1 MREET
6 GKYPRLFS
14 LLLLLSLGIGYNNC
28 RKNEERS
35 RMKEVKLTDREK
47 TIELGERVGQR
58 LKAGDVLVLDG
69 DLGAG
74 KTTFTKGLAKGLD
87 IPDLIKSPTFTII
100 REYHDGRLPL
110 YHMDAYRLENGG
122 AEDLGLE
129 EYFDSD
135 GVSVVEWAQ
144 FVEDELPAE
153 FLAIHFKRTDDEN
166 TRLLQ
171 FEPHGHHFEQVVTEL

>member
-1 MREET
+1 MMAKVKMNSREET
-6 GKYPRLFS
+6 
-14 LLLLLSLGIGYNNC
+14 IA
-28 RKNEERS
+28 
-35 RMKEVKLTDREK
+35 
-47 TIELGERVGQR
+47 LGEKLGRQ
-58 LKAGDVLVLDG
+58 LQAGDVLVLDG

-74 KTTFTKGLAKGLD
+74 KTTFTKGIAKGLA
-87 IPDLIKSPTFTII
+87 IPDLIKSPTFTIV

-144 FVEDELPAE
+144 FVEDELPAA
-153 FLAIHFKRTDDEN
+153 FLAIHFQRTDDES
-166 TRLLQ
+166 TRQLV
-171 FEPHGHHFEQVVTEL
+171 FEPHGDHFAAVVNEVVR